1 MRREVSHRRCDLAEI
16 DHIDAAALD
25 AARKGGGKF
34 RSGMAAIAAD
44 HDVALLARTRFRTQC
59 VADLFN
65 DFRGEASADNA
76 AYVVGLEDFG
86 G

>member
-1 MRREVSHRRCDLAEI
+1 
-16 DHIDAAALD
+16 
-25 AARKGGGKF
+25 
-34 RSGMAAIAAD
+34 
-44 HDVALLARTRFRTQC
+44 LLARTRFRTQC